1 MRVNETTVEGFEFDG
16 NLAIADKDVSKII
29 DIVARD
35 YKHDSTP
42 IREAIINGIE
52 AVEGVEDGLVTFE
65 MTPHMGADQDG
76 SPFMTTDGRR
86 VTSATI
92 TISDNGTGMTP
103 DEVEM
108 YFTHVGWSSKDK
120 DANATG
126 GFGIGTRGVTAL
138 TDLAVWSTTKDGE
151 TTTFFL
157 GRNDGKLSHKMDS
170 VFTDKPNGTTLTF
183 NVSGDRYEN
192 IRKGV
197 VEDYL
202 GFADPATV
210 RYILDGKES
219 DEVGKYIEDSGR
231 ITDNLSIFGKG
242 SGSQES
248 RVTLIYNN
256 APYDITEAFPSRTSL
271 QRDLYD
277 LAATEFSHGLG
288 GALDGLPLK
297 LRVLK
302 HVLFGRHIVI
312 KANGD
317 TWSFEPLAN
326 REGIRATGVALQ
338 EIESIVSEEAKKAA
352 KSLVGGLNR
361 ATTPTEWVRLYDEL
375 RRLPV
380 IGDRNRI
387 FVSKSDTHEAAPL
400 YASDNE
406 VKNANGWETFSLES
420 LQALESADVME
431 MPLWESSF
439 IRSVEDLEFGRFG
452 GIIGALRLEATE
464 AMRSVDSV
472 FDSVEDF
479 TGFKADYVVAGFNSV
494 PETVYPDIVED
505 KTPASLAKFILRD
518 TSSLTHI
525 DDPKKYRSK
534 IADKVRRATTP
545 KTAKK
550 DGKTSGYLN
559 RLSQEKPGR
568 YNAST
573 LSVFLNDEVFDAKTN
588 SIKDV
593 VGAVAESG
601 VKAVKVL
608 CVEFD
613 NASVNKI
620 NGYQSGEYDAVV
632 SEGLQMENEM
642 AVRAG
647 SIKRALHLKKSIEKS
662 CPKVDVEIIYR
673 DKEYR
678 YSRIGEVAAGARL
691 GARYAMRAMGIT
703 GVDVN
708 IVEEFSRL
716 SFSAEQ
722 FSDMLDVFGTGEIDT
737 EKYARALEK
746 FNALWVSRLDNL
758 SRDPMYDL
766 ASRLESAYS
775 YSHDNPSE
783 AMSKRSRDVIS
794 VQQFIAAKS
803 ATMVD
808 AKDSDWNEWNDK
820 EKFYQAMLDYGRQ
833 FKS

>member
-52 AVEGVEDGLVTFE
+52 AVEGIEDGLVTFE

-92 TISDNGTGMTP
+92 TISDNGTGMSP

-138 TDLAVWSTTKDGE
+138 TDLAVWSTTKNGE

-192 IRKGV
+192 IREGI

-210 RYILDGKES
+210 RYILDGEES

-231 ITDNLSIFGKG
+231 ITDNLSIFR
-242 SGSQES
+242 SQES

-256 APYDITEAFPSRTSL
+256 APYDITEAFPSRPGL
-271 QRDLYD
+271 QSDLYD
-277 LAATEFSHGLG
+277 LAATEFSRGLG

-302 HVLFGRHIVI
+302 YVLPSRHIVI
-312 KANGD
+312 RANGD

-352 KSLVGGLNR
+352 ESLVDGLNR
-361 ATTPTEWVRLYDEL
+361 ATTPAEWMRLYDEL
-375 RRLPV
+375 RQLSV

-387 FVSKSDTHEAAPL
+387 FISKADTHEAAPL
-400 YASDNE
+400 YASDDE
-406 VKNANGWETFSLES
+406 VKNANGWDTFSLAS

-452 GIIGALRLEATE
+452 GIIGALRLEATD
-464 AMRSVDSV
+464 AMRSVGSV

-479 TGFKADYVVAGFNSV
+479 TGFKADYVVVGFNSV
-494 PETVYPDIVED
+494 PEAVYPDIVED
-505 KTPASLAKFILRD
+505 KTPASLAKFILQD
-518 TSSLTHI
+518 TSSLTQI
-525 DDPKKYRSK
+525 DDPRKYRSK
-534 IADKVRRATTP
+534 IADKTRRATAP
-545 KTAKK
+545 KVTKK
-550 DGKTSGYLN
+550 NGNTSGYLN

-608 CVEFD
+608 SVEFN

-662 CPKVDVEIIYR
+662 CPKVDVEIISR

-678 YSRIGEVAAGARL
+678 YSRAGEIAAGARL

-703 GVDVN
+703 GIDVN

-716 SFSAEQ
+716 SFSADQ
-722 FSDMLDVFGTGEIDT
+722 FRGMLDVFGTGEIDT

-746 FNALWVSRLDNL
+746 FNAFWDSRLDNFT
-758 SRDPMYDL
+758 RDPMYEL
-766 ASRLESAYS
+766 ASRLETSYS
-775 YSHDNPSE
+775 YSHGEPSE
-783 AMSKRSRDVIS
+783 VMSKRSRDVIS
-794 VQQFIAAKS
+794 VPEFIAAKS
-803 ATMVD
+803 ATMVE
-808 AKDSDWNEWNDK
+808 AKDGNWNEWSDR
-820 EKFYQAMLDYGRQ
+820 EKFHQSMLCYGRQ
-833 FKS
+833 FKA